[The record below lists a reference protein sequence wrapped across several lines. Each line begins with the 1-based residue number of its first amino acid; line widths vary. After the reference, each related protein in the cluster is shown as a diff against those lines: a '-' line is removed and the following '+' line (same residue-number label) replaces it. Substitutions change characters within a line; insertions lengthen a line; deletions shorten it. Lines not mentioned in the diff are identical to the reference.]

1 MEHFANKLCEV
12 IRRSSL
18 APVIKKLKQI
28 SVLKGLKGMKK
39 IKRSANFD
47 SITPCETNRSDKPL
61 EGYDTKKSNS
71 SNLASQYSTIKPLEN
86 MYTSVKIINGEKHN
100 LHLEKDRKNKLKLQT
115 SEEQVDNERFLE
127 KWMTSSVKEIIMVEN
142 YPQSDLAYKSID
154 SYGAEALKVID
165 ENTFENLRTLIL
177 RKKHIWDKLADIMVY
192 RKDSLN
198 NSVTYLLPQ
207 FEEKALHMFDMLLR
221 C

>member
-127 KWMTSSVKEIIMVEN
+127 KWMTSSVKEIIMVET
-142 YPQSDLAYKSID
+142 
-154 SYGAEALKVID
+154 YGAEALKVID